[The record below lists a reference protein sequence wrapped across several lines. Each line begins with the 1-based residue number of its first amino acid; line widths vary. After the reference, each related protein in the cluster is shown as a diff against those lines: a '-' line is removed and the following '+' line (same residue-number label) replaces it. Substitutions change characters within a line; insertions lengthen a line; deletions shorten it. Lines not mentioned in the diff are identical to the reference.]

1 MRYGLP
7 YMGSKKQIARQI
19 VDFLP
24 PAKHFYDLF
33 CGGCAVSH
41 AAILSGKYETVTI
54 NDISGDMP
62 KFFLDAMAGKYR
74 DETRWI
80 SREEFQRLKDSDA
93 YIRCVWSFG
102 SNGKTYLYSEEIEPW
117 KKALHYARVFRDTS
131 LLKEFGIASDGS
143 PEDIK
148 INHKQYKVQYVS
160 WYVKNVLK
168 SDLDVPSLVK
178 ELEQRERET
187 EEVLREYLRGA
198 LRSSGLTQAD
208 VDRRLGTNGM
218 ANHYFSRS
226 QWEFPTRENYNKM
239 REFMP
244 LNRDYEEVYG
254 LSWVVQ
260 KMQRLQR
267 LQSLE
272 RLQRLQS
279 LESLERLQSLEI
291 KMFSGDYQDVK
302 ILPDSVVYCDPPY
315 YGTAEY
321 KDGGFDH
328 RRFWDWVRTRD
339 FPVYVSEY
347 AAPEDFIS
355 VWSKE
360 KTCSYSSTNNSKKT
374 VEHIFLHKRFAES
387 LKVESPVQLELE
399 LAI

>member
-41 AAILSGKYETVTI
+41 AAMLSGKYETVTI
-54 NDISGDMP
+54 NDILGDMP
-62 KFFLDAMAGKYR
+62 KLFLDAMAGKSR

-80 SREEFQRLKDSDA
+80 SREEFNRLKDSDA

-102 SNGKTYLYSEEIEPW
+102 SNGRSYLYSEEIDPW

-148 INHKQYKVQYVS
+148 INHKQYKAQYVS

-178 ELEQRERET
+178 ELEQRKTET
-187 EEVLREYLRGA
+187 EEELREYLRGA

-208 VDRRLGTNGM
+208 VDRRLGTCGM
-218 ANHYFSRS
+218 AGHYFSRS

-260 KMQRLQR
+260 KMQSLQR
-267 LQSLE
+267 
-272 RLQRLQS
+272 
-279 LESLERLQSLEI
+279 LESLERLQI
-291 KMFSGDYQDVK
+291 KMFSGDYQNVE

-328 RRFWDWVRTRD
+328 RRFGTG
-339 FPVYVSEY
+339 
-347 AAPEDFIS
+347 
-355 VWSKE
+355 
-360 KTCSYSSTNNSKKT
+360 
-374 VEHIFLHKRFAES
+374 
-387 LKVESPVQLELE
+387 
-399 LAI
+399 

>member
-1 MRYGLP
+1 M
-7 YMGSKKQIARQI
+7 
-19 VDFLP
+19 
-24 PAKHFYDLF
+24 
-33 CGGCAVSH
+33 SH

-102 SNGKTYLYSEEIEPW
+102 SNGKNYLYSEEIEPW
-117 KKALHYARVFRDTS
+117 KKALHYARVSRDTS

-260 KMQRLQR
+260 KMQRLGSLDNLDR
-267 LQSLE
+267 LHRAQI
-272 RLQRLQS
+272 LQHTDMNV
-279 LESLERLQSLEI
+279 
-291 KMFSGDYQDVK
+291 KMFFGDYQNVE

-328 RRFWDWVRTRD
+328 RRFWDWIRTRD

-374 VEHIFLHKRFAES
+374 VEHIFLYKRFAES

>member
-7 YMGSKKQIARQI
+7 YMGSKNQIARQI
-19 VDFLP
+19 VEFLP

-33 CGGCAVSH
+33 CGGCAASH

-62 KFFLDAMAGKYR
+62 KFFLDAMAGKFR

-80 SREEFQRLKDSDA
+80 SREEFYRMKDSDA

-102 SNGKTYLYSEEIEPW
+102 NNGKDYLYSEEIEPW

-131 LLKEFGIASDGS
+131 LLEEFGIASDGS

-148 INHKQYKVQYVS
+148 INHKQYKAQYVS

-168 SDLDVPSLVK
+168 SDLDVPLLVK
-178 ELEQRERET
+178 ELEQRKTET
-187 EEVLREYLRGA
+187 EEELREYLRGA

-208 VDRRLGTNGM
+208 VDRRLGTCGM
-218 ANHYFSRS
+218 AGHYFSRS

-260 KMQRLQR
+260 KMQSLQR
-267 LQSLE
+267 LESL
-272 RLQRLQS
+272 QCLQS
-279 LESLERLQSLEI
+279 LQQTDI
-291 KMFSGDYQDVK
+291 KVKMFSGDYQNVE

-328 RRFWDWVRTRD
+328 RRFWNWVRTRN

-374 VEHIFLHKRFAES
+374 VEHIFLHKRFAEP
-387 LKVESPVQLELE
+387 LKVESPVQLEFD

>member
-7 YMGSKKQIARQI
+7 YMGSKNKIARQI
-19 VDFLP
+19 VEFLP

-33 CGGCAVSH
+33 CGGCAASH
-41 AAILSGKYETVTI
+41 AAMLSGKYETVTI

-62 KFFLDAMAGKYR
+62 KFFLDAMAGKFR

-80 SREEFQRLKDSDA
+80 SREEFNRMKDSDA

-102 SNGKTYLYSEEIEPW
+102 NNGKDYLYSEEIEPW

-143 PEDIK
+143 QQDIK
-148 INHKQYKVQYVS
+148 INHKQYKAQYVS
-160 WYVKNVLK
+160 WYVKNILK

-178 ELEQRERET
+178 ELEQRKRET
-187 EEVLREYLRGA
+187 EEELREYLRGA

-208 VDRRLGTNGM
+208 VDRRLGTVGM
-218 ANHYFSRS
+218 AGHYFSRS

-260 KMQRLQR
+260 KMQSLQS

-272 RLQRLQS
+272 
-279 LESLERLQSLEI
+279 SLEI

-355 VWSKE
+355 VWSKQ

>member
-7 YMGSKKQIARQI
+7 YMGSKNQIARQI

-41 AAILSGKYETVTI
+41 AAMLSGKYETVTI
-54 NDISGDMP
+54 NDILGDMP
-62 KFFLDAMAGKYR
+62 KLFLDAMAGKSR

-80 SREEFQRLKDSDA
+80 SREEFNRLKDSDA

-102 SNGKTYLYSEEIEPW
+102 SNGRSYLYSEEIEPW

-148 INHKQYKVQYVS
+148 INHKQYKAQYVS

-178 ELEQRERET
+178 ELEQRKTET
-187 EEVLREYLRGA
+187 EEELREYLRGA

-208 VDRRLGTNGM
+208 VDRRLGTCGM
-218 ANHYFSRS
+218 AGHYFSRS

-260 KMQRLQR
+260 KMQNISSLSSLDNLNRR
-267 LQSLE
+267 HRVQSL
-272 RLQRLQS
+272 QHTDMKV
-279 LESLERLQSLEI
+279 
-291 KMFSGDYQDVK
+291 KMFSGDYQNVE

-328 RRFWDWVRTRD
+328 RRFWDWIRTRNC
-339 FPVYVSEY
+339 PVYVSEY

-387 LKVESPVQLELE
+387 LKAESPVQLELE

>member
-1 MRYGLP
+1 
-7 YMGSKKQIARQI
+7 MGSKNKIARQI
-19 VDFLP
+19 VEFLP

-33 CGGCAVSH
+33 CGGCAASH
-41 AAILSGKYETVTI
+41 AAMLSGKYETVTI

-80 SREEFQRLKDSDA
+80 SREEFHRLKDSEA

-102 SNGKTYLYSEEIEPW
+102 NDGKSYLYSEEIEPW

-131 LLKEFGIASDGS
+131 LLEEFGQLPMGKSLKYLQSLDNLDRLHS
-143 PEDIK
+143 
-148 INHKQYKVQYVS
+148 VQS
-160 WYVKNVLK
+160 
-168 SDLDVPSLVK
+168 
-178 ELEQRERET
+178 
-187 EEVLREYLRGA
+187 
-198 LRSSGLTQAD
+198 
-208 VDRRLGTNGM
+208 
-218 ANHYFSRS
+218 
-226 QWEFPTRENYNKM
+226 
-239 REFMP
+239 
-244 LNRDYEEVYG
+244 
-254 LSWVVQ
+254 
-260 KMQRLQR
+260 LQR
-267 LQSLE
+267 LEQTD
-272 RLQRLQS
+272 
-279 LESLERLQSLEI
+279 I
-291 KMFSGDYQDVK
+291 KVKMFSGDYQNVE

-315 YGTAEY
+315 YGTKEY

-328 RRFWDWVRTRD
+328 RRFWDWIRTRD

-347 AAPEDFIS
+347 AAPEDFIP

>member
-7 YMGSKKQIARQI
+7 YMGSKNQIARQI

-41 AAILSGKYETVTI
+41 AAMLSGKYETVTI
-54 NDISGDMP
+54 NDILGDMP
-62 KFFLDAMAGKYR
+62 KLFLDAMAGKSR

-80 SREEFQRLKDSDA
+80 SREEFNRLKDSDA

-102 SNGKTYLYSEEIEPW
+102 SNGRSYLYSEEIEPW

-148 INHKQYKVQYVS
+148 INHKQYKAQYVS

-178 ELEQRERET
+178 ELEQRKTET
-187 EEVLREYLRGA
+187 EEELREYLRGA

-208 VDRRLGTNGM
+208 VDRRLGTCGM
-218 ANHYFSRS
+218 AGHYFSRS

-260 KMQRLQR
+260 KMQNISSLSSLDNLNRR
-267 LQSLE
+267 HRVQSL
-272 RLQRLQS
+272 QHTDMKV
-279 LESLERLQSLEI
+279 
-291 KMFSGDYQDVK
+291 KMFSGDYQNVE

-328 RRFWDWVRTRD
+328 RRFWDWIRTRNC
-339 FPVYVSEY
+339 PVYVSEY

-355 VWSKE
+355 VWPKE

-387 LKVESPVQLELE
+387 LKAESPVQLELE